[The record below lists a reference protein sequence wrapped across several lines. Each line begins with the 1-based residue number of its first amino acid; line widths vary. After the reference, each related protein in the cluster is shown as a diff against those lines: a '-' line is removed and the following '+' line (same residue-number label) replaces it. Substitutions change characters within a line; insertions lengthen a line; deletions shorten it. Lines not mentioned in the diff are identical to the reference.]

1 MVWRKYE
8 FFNEMSKYYYSSS
21 FCNLSFSWLVCTN
34 MDRSSFCVA
43 CRMSTNWIDSLH
55 EASKHGHTHTTQGAS
70 QRRQRNSSC
79 NVTTPRTAQK
89 DGEVHHM
96 LLFHTQNFDEFHA
109 RLYNQL
115 PLLVGQPV
123 SDCCS
128 LPWPSR
134 KSGNSQL
141 EQLKKLLRRRRRAR

>member
-1 MVWRKYE
+1 MK
-8 FFNEMSKYYYSSS
+8 
-21 FCNLSFSWLVCTN
+21 LP
-34 MDRSSFCVA
+34 
-43 CRMSTNWIDSLH
+43 STD
-55 EASKHGHTHTTQGAS
+55 THTPHREQAS
-70 QRRQRNSSC
+70 VVKETRV
-79 NVTTPRTAQK
+79 VTTPRTAQK

-128 LPWPSR
+128 LP
-134 KSGNSQL
+134 
-141 EQLKKLLRRRRRAR
+141 